1 MLSSNEIEKKLEQL
15 TQYANEIAKQ
25 PNPDMKYMLIEA
37 FQLGFDCGQ
46 DAMKTLV
53 TNNLF
58 NSTNYINKFK

>member
-1 MLSSNEIEKKLEQL
+1 MNSVEIEKKLEQL

-25 PNPDMKYMLIEA
+25 PNPDMKYMLMEA
-37 FQLGFDCGQ
+37 FEFGYDCGQ
-46 DAMKTLV
+46 EAMKILV